1 MIQRLPIPALRPFVA
16 RLWASEDA
24 DAAAPGSAGR
34 ERLLPTGAMH
44 LAFRAAG
51 DPVRLFDGPDDAT
64 GRAIGRAVVAGARAA
79 PYLRDRAPGARSVG
93 AMLRPGAARLLFGA
107 GAGELA
113 GRHTALADLWGDAAA
128 AEVTERLALAGD
140 PARRLALL
148 EALLVARLP
157 RVTALHPAVAE
168 ALARLPTEE
177 VAAVVARSGRSHR
190 HLVLLFRDAVGLAPK
205 AYSRVLRF
213 QRAAAALR
221 GSPAPVAE
229 VALAC
234 GYADQAHLGREFL
247 ALAGVPPARFRR
259 LAAPFPNHLPLG
271 PSGPP

>member
-1 MIQRLPIPALRPFVA
+1 MIQRFPIPALRPFVA

-79 PYLRDRAPGARSVG
+79 PYLRDRSPGARSVG

-113 GRHTALADLWGDAAA
+113 AT
-128 AEVTERLALAGD
+128 
-140 PARRLALL
+140 
-148 EALLVARLP
+148 
-157 RVTALHPAVAE
+157 
-168 ALARLPTEE
+168 PT
-177 VAAVVARSGRSHR
+177 RPTSGASSWR
-190 HLVLLFRDAVGLAPK
+190 
-205 AYSRVLRF
+205 
-213 QRAAAALR
+213 
-221 GSPAPVAE
+221 SPASP
-229 VALAC
+229 
-234 GYADQAHLGREFL
+234 R
-247 ALAGVPPARFRR
+247 PRFRR

>member
-1 MIQRLPIPALRPFVA
+1 MLQRLPIPALRPFLA

-24 DAAAPGSAGR
+24 DAAAPGCGR

-44 LAFRAAG
+44 LAIRVAG
-51 DPVRLFDGPDDAT
+51 DPVRVFDGPDDAA
-64 GRAIGRAVVAGARAA
+64 GRAMGRAVVGGARAA
-79 PYLRDRAPGARSVG
+79 PYLRDRSPGARSVG

-107 GAGELA
+107 SAGELA
-113 GRHTALADLWGDAAA
+113 GRHTALADLWGDAAVA
-128 AEVTERLALAGD
+128 TLSERLALEGD
-140 PARRLALL
+140 PARRLELL
-148 EALLVARLP
+148 EALLAARLP

-168 ALARLPTEE
+168 ALARLPSEA
-177 VAAVVARSGRSHR
+177 VATVVARTGRSHR
-190 HLVLLFRDAVGLAPK
+190 HVVALFRDAVGLAPK
-205 AYSRVLRF
+205 AYARVLRF

-259 LAAPFPNHLPLG
+259 LATPFPNHLPLV
-271 PSGPP
+271 PSGPA

>member
-24 DAAAPGSAGR
+24 DAAGDAGR

-44 LAFRAAG
+44 LAVRAAG
-51 DPVRLFDGPDDAT
+51 APVRVYDGPDDAA
-64 GRAIGRAVVAGARAA
+64 GKAVGLAVVGGARAA
-79 PYLRDRAPGARSVG
+79 PYLRDRSPGARSVG

-113 GRHTALADLWGDAAA
+113 GRHTALAVLWGDAPA
-128 AEVTERLALAGD
+128 AELSERLALARD
-140 PARRLALL
+140 PARRLDLL
-148 EALLVARLP
+148 EVLLAARLP

-168 ALARLPTEE
+168 ALARLPSEE
-177 VAAVVARSGRSHR
+177 VAAVVARTGHSHR
-190 HLVLLFRDAVGLAPK
+190 HLVALFRDAVGLAPK
-205 AYSRVLRF
+205 AYARVLRF

-229 VALAC
+229 IALAC

-259 LAAPFPNHLPLG
+259 LATPFPNHLPLG
-271 PSGPP
+271 PSGPR